1 MKFINIDNMSRHEV
15 RFLYRRTE
23 LADSDLEYIG
33 GYNSDNSQW
42 KISIERAING
52 IEDGKWEFFIKKQN
66 VEVNIVVKIINGSKK
81 LCIDTLDFNYIEL

>member
-1 MKFINIDNMSRHEV
+1 MSRHEV